1 MDLVTSIG
9 KYLRRHWHTAIL
21 WAGIAVCFPSF
32 FLYDLPLEAVLYAA
46 LLSATLLPDRPRRGF
61 FCTIVS
67 TGRLSEL
74 EFRIMV
80 EGGNLRNPGTRSMK
94 TTIV

>member
-21 WAGIAVCFPSF
+21 WAGIAVCFAVVF
-32 FLYDLPLEAVLYAA
+32 YLYDLPLEAVLYAA
-46 LLSATLLPDRPRRGF
+46 LLSATLLAGSAAAGF

-67 TGRLSEL
+67 TGD
-74 EFRIMV
+74 FRSWSS
-80 EGGNLRNPGTRSMK
+80 GLWWKGQSAGTQEPDR
-94 TTIV
+94 